1 MTLNGSFR
9 TRAGRRGFTLVE
21 ITLATALLTALSVIL
36 LKVSIQI
43 SSMQSWAAMQ
53 SLTDAYLS
61 RETALASRLPF
72 GDLVSAESP
81 WPPYPESSET
91 EVAIGRY
98 PGGRE
103 IRVSLVRFREP
114 DPNNLDLSGGSG
126 TLLTNPART
135 EAWKA
140 RSVISYRIAG
150 RDYHKARTILRVR

>member
-1 MTLNGSFR
+1 MTLYGSLCAR
-9 TRAGRRGFTLVE
+9 TWQKGFTLVE
-21 ITLATALLTALSVIL
+21 VTLATSLLTAVSVIL
-36 LKVSIQI
+36 LKLSIQI

-72 GDLVSAESP
+72 EDLVSAESP
-81 WPPYPESSET
+81 WPIYPESSET

-103 IRVSLVRFREP
+103 IRVTLVRFREP
-114 DPNNLDLSGGSG
+114 DPNNLSESGGTG
-126 TLLTNPART
+126 TALTNPART

-140 RSVISYRIAG
+140 RSVVSYRIAG
-150 RDYHKARTILRVR
+150 RNYHKARTILRVR

>member
-1 MTLNGSFR
+1 MTLNASMRRRPGQ
-9 TRAGRRGFTLVE
+9 RGFTLVE
-21 ITLATALLTALSVIL
+21 ITLTTALLTALSVIL
-36 LKVSIQI
+36 LKLSIQI

-72 GDLVSAESP
+72 EDLVSAESP
-81 WPPYPESSET
+81 WPAYPESSET
-91 EVAIGRY
+91 EVVVGRY

-114 DPNNLDLSGGSG
+114 DPNNLGVSGGTG
-126 TLLTNPART
+126 TALTNPART

-140 RSVISYRIAG
+140 RSVVSYRIAG